1 MKTSSACPVVH
12 FDHHSAEFNADPH
25 GAWLALQDTPVAWS
39 EEYGGFWV
47 VSDHQGN
54 TDVLQNADVFTS
66 TRFRPKAGLSIPS
79 HADPNGEPVL
89 PMEVDPPEHGP
100 VRALLNSH
108 LSPSAVRK
116 MMPLI
121 ESWTTKCIDQVIES
135 GEGDLL
141 YDVAGPVPAF
151 ITMNWLGFPEEH
163 IREVAETVHHFV
175 GYPPGSPEFEKARA
189 ENDKIIPTLL
199 ETCAARRAEP
209 RDDLIS
215 RLMTQTLNGEPVTD
229 SVIARLSYILV
240 LGGVD
245 TTTSLTSS
253 ALVHLNQD
261 RELRQ
266 RLIDNPELIESATE
280 EFLRVYPPLASIGR
294 VARQDSEYR
303 GCPISS
309 GDQVLVSR
317 HAANFDDEVFDNP
330 DEFRPDR
337 FPNRHVSFG
346 LGPHRCVGSHLA
358 RLMFQEIIRQ
368 VLTRIPDY
376 ELDESR
382 VTPYPDRGV
391 FAGWTALPARFTPGS
406 RLG

>member
-1 MKTSSACPVVH
+1 M
-12 FDHHSAEFNADPH
+12 
-25 GAWLALQDTPVAWS
+25 AWS

-317 HAANFDDEVFDNP
+317 HAANFDEEVFDNP